1 MAEDT
6 KDGIEYGSDSIRTLD
21 WKEHIRRRPGMYIG
35 KLGDG
40 THADDGIYADALS
53 TALCIMGETKA
64 VDLYEDSSD
73 FEMILITDDGRMLVS
88 EGLSEN
94 FVRSNDDL
102 KVEYVTK

>member
-1 MAEDT
+1 MTSGGYQRYFIDGEDT
-6 KDGIEYGSDSIRTLD
+6 WTHLIDPSDGYPAATGVLSATVV
-21 WKEHIRRRPGMYIG
+21 
-35 KLGDG
+35 
-40 THADDGIYADALS
+40 ADDGIYADALS

>member
-1 MAEDT
+1 MGWLLAVAAGAAT
-6 KDGIEYGSDSIRTLD
+6 GVLSATVV
-21 WKEHIRRRPGMYIG
+21 
-35 KLGDG
+35 
-40 THADDGIYADALS
+40 ADDGIYADALS